1 MTIWT
6 ILGLISVVM
15 LVITF
20 FKGKNAVWGGLTIGI
35 VLGFILGLIYMFL
48 GKGFDW
54 SFIYKAAIIGII
66 LGFLSEMLG
75 ILGDRTKRAN
85 NEKE

>member
-6 ILGLISVVM
+6 ILGLISAVM

-20 FKGKNAVWGGLTIGI
+20 FKANNAVWGGLTISI
-35 VLGFILGLIYMFL
+35 VLGFILGLIYMLL

-66 LGFLSEMLG
+66 IGFLSELLG
-75 ILGDRTKRAN
+75 IIGDKTK
-85 NEKE
+85 K